1 LFELL
6 ALYVSVFKCD
16 QVLLEC
22 FLKSYGVPL
31 STHRSNGQGLDG
43 TAICEQLTGR
53 DSTSLS
59 YRAMCYC
66 LLHEQ
71 DIMGAILKHRKDL
84 RMAASLEEV
93 EEKLW
98 AVLNEWET
106 EFTTM
111 DIN

>member
-31 STHRSNGQGLDG
+31 STHHSNGQGLDG
-43 TAICEQLTGR
+43 TAMCEQLTGR

-98 AVLNEWET
+98 AVLNEWEMG
-106 EFTTM
+106 FTAM
-111 DIN
+111 DIK